1 MHADVATLTRAV
13 ADWPGV
19 TVHPH
24 RFGGTEFRLGTA
36 EVGHVHRDGTVD
48 VPFPRTL
55 RDALIAAGRAEHHH
69 SLPESG
75 WTTVRLTEAG
85 LGGALQVLR
94 LSHARHALKQA
105 RGTDEAEAW
114 RLRAER
120 LGTELLGP
128 AA

>member
-1 MHADVATLTRAV
+1 MHPDVATLTRVV
-13 ADWPGV
+13 ADWTGV

-36 EVGHVHRDGTVD
+36 EVGHVHGDGTVD
-48 VPFPRTL
+48 VPFPRAV
-55 RDALIAAGRAEHHH
+55 RDALIAAGRAERHHW
-69 SLPESG
+69 LPESG
-75 WTTVRLTEAG
+75 WTTVRLDEAG
-85 LGGALQVLR
+85 LDGALQVLR

-105 RGTDEAEAW
+105 RGTDGAEAW
-114 RLRAER
+114 RLSAER